1 MAGSTRTRKYLKW
14 SLIVLVIILIAYALG
29 WFFIARTVKARI
41 FELLEGQDG
50 NDTVV
55 SCEDIGYQ
63 GFPTSFGFFCD
74 SLHVRDRNTDAVF
87 DTPRLLAEAPVYSPW
102 SVMATVTGPATLDND
117 AGMILRSEWEHLGGK
132 LIYGRAAPRLISFD
146 VEGLT
151 ARFAVPAGRQGTL
164 TAEYAQGLVRND
176 DGDLDLAL
184 TVTNGVLRPQNNAEA
199 LPSVSVNLLATVD
212 DGGELLATKQI
223 RSNRLRGKS
232 GILNQA
238 TLAIG
243 ERASHIAVSGR
254 FAFDKEG
261 YLDGRFSVELTG
273 IDGIS
278 QVLQLAFPEVA
289 QPVDTVTG
297 LIKSFTGGQRTMA
310 LDVRVNQGRAM
321 LGFIPLGR
329 IPPV

>member
-14 SLIVLVIILIAYALG
+14 SLVVLVVLLLAYALG

-41 FELLEGQDG
+41 FDLLEGQSG
-50 NDTVV
+50 NETVV

-63 GFPTSFGFFCD
+63 GFPASFGFFCD
-74 SLHVRDRNTDAVF
+74 SLHVRDRKTDAVF
-87 DTPRLLAEAPVYSPW
+87 DTPRLLAEAPVYAPW

-132 LIYGRAAPRLISFD
+132 LIYGRAGPRLVSYDI
-146 VEGLT
+146 EGLT
-151 ARFAVPAGRQGTL
+151 ARFAAPEGRQGTL
-164 TAEYAQGLVRND
+164 TAEYAQGLVRDD
-176 DGDLDLAL
+176 DGDLDLAF

-199 LPSVSVNLLATVD
+199 LPAVSVNLLATID
-212 DGGELLATKQI
+212 DGGALLANKQI
-223 RSNRLRGKS
+223 RSHGLRGKS

-243 ERASHIAVSGR
+243 DRASHIAISGR
-254 FAFDKEG
+254 FSFDKEG

-278 QVLQLAFPEVA
+278 QVLQLAFPQVA
-289 QPVDTVTG
+289 RPVETVTG

-321 LGFIPLGR
+321 LGFIPLGQ